1 MATTKTTTKKKAPA
15 KKVEAPAPTITR
27 GFKGFDKQLRCR
39 DMQFEVGKVY
49 TEPEARLCRKG
60 LHFVEFPLDALTYYS
75 PVGSRFCDVSTPCVS
90 PETENDSKRVTTEIH
105 IGVEIGLPGLVKAAF
120 DYVWKR
126 ALERQE
132 ASTGWGAHCAST
144 GPRAHC
150 ASTGDDAH
158 CASTGWGAHCASTGD
173 DAHCAS
179 TGWGAHCASTGPR
192 AHCASTGPRAHCA
205 STGPRAHCATAG
217 KNAIAAALGMNSA
230 AKAVEGWLVL
240 AGYNADDT
248 LECVKAAKVGGPEGI
263 KADTYYRLTAAG
275 EFVEATDIKVEE

>member
-150 ASTGDDAH
+150 A
-158 CASTGWGAHCASTGD
+158 
-173 DAHCAS
+173 
-179 TGWGAHCASTGPR
+179 
-192 AHCASTGPRAHCA
+192 
-205 STGPRAHCATAG
+205 TAG

>member
-1 MATTKTTTKKKAPA
+1 MATTKTTTAKKKAPA
-15 KKVEAPAPTITR
+15 KKAQPEPTITR
-27 GFKGFDKQLRCR
+27 GYKGFDKQLRCR

-75 PVGSRFCDVSTPCVS
+75 PVGGRFCEVSTPCVS
-90 PETENDSKRVTTEIH
+90 PEKEGDSKRVTTEIH

-132 ASTGWGAHCAST
+132 ASTG
-144 GPRAHC
+144 
-150 ASTGDDAH
+150 
-158 CASTGWGAHCASTGD
+158 
-173 DAHCAS
+173 
-179 TGWGAHCASTGPR
+179 
-192 AHCASTGPRAHCA
+192 
-205 STGPRAHCATAG
+205 PRAHCATAG
-217 KNAIAAALGMNSA
+217 KNAIAAALGVNSA

-240 AGYNADDT
+240 AGYNADYT

-263 KADTYYRLTAAG
+263 KADTYYRLTASG
-275 EFVEATDIKVEE
+275 EFIEATYIKVEE